1 MPLRLVNKER
11 SYPITVCD
19 TVFNIVSM
27 TVGEKEQLLYKLSE
41 VHKEGL
47 QIGDTFSNLLD
58 LIAPAIKSVDGFT
71 DSPRKILGMLEN
83 YDQIQMI
90 VKAVVEHCGLSDTEI
105 KNSSSSLAQPIPV
118 STGNVEKPV
127 EPEDVLVLD
136 NKIPTM

>member
-71 DSPRKILGMLEN
+71 DSPRTILGLLEN

-118 STGNVEKPV
+118 STGSAEKPV
-127 EPEDVLVLD
+127 EPEDALVSD

>member
-11 SYPITVCD
+11 SYPVTICD

-41 VHKEGL
+41 VNKEGL
-47 QIGDTFSNLLD
+47 QIGETFSNLLD
-58 LIAPAIKSVDGFT
+58 LIAPAIKSVDGYN
-71 DSPRKILGMLEN
+71 DPPRIILGMLEN

-90 VKAVVEHCGLSDTEI
+90 VKAIVEHCGLSDTEI
-105 KNSSSSLAQPIPV
+105 KNSPSSLAQPIPV

-127 EPEDVLVLD
+127 EPEDALVSD

>member
-58 LIAPAIKSVDGFT
+58 LIAPAIKSVEGFI